1 MPASLSFDTTR
12 WSVIAAARG
21 TDPEAAR
28 AALSTLCEAYWY
40 PLYAFIRRW
49 GADPDAARDL
59 TQAFLTSLLERR
71 DIEQVRP
78 ERGRFRTFLL
88 ASVKHFLL
96 NEAVR
101 SRAMKRGGGVPLL
114 PLAFDEAEGRYQF
127 EPVDETTP
135 ETLYERRWAL
145 TVLERVIATVQ
156 AKWHDAGRDAEFGLL
171 KASLLG
177 EGPSGGYA
185 AAAHEL
191 LDFAD
196 PFELGQQRLH
206 LGVVRT
212 LRLHRAEQGGRL
224 LEVAGLQARQ
234 PGGKPRLQQSL
245 GAERLQRRI
254 LRVAREQF
262 VGDGRGAREVARV
275 EQRLQAALVRA
286 GQMQPDRERRD
297 QHRER

>member
-1 MPASLSFDTTR
+1 M
-12 WSVIAAARG
+12 IAAARG
-21 TDPEAAR
+21 SDPDAAR

-145 TVLERVIATVQ
+145 TVLERVIGAVQ
-156 AKWHDAGRDAEFGLL
+156 TKWQGTGRAAEFDVL

-177 EGPSGGYA
+177 EGPPGGYA
-185 AAAHEL
+185 AAARQLATTEGAVKVAVH
-191 LDFAD
+191 
-196 PFELGQQRLH
+196 RL
-206 LGVVRT
+206 RKAF
-212 LRLHRAEQGGRL
+212 RAELRAAIAETVADAADVDEEL
-224 LEVAGLQARQ
+224 KYLERA
-234 PGGKPRLQQSL
+234 
-245 GAERLQRRI
+245 
-254 LRVAREQF
+254 LRT
-262 VGDGRGAREVARV
+262 
-275 EQRLQAALVRA
+275 
-286 GQMQPDRERRD
+286 
-297 QHRER
+297 

>member
-1 MPASLSFDTTR
+1 LSFDTTR

-49 GADPDAARDL
+49 AADPDAARDL

-101 SRAMKRGGGVPLL
+101 SRAMKRGGGVALL
-114 PLAFDEAEGRYQF
+114 PLAFDDAEGRYQF
-127 EPVDETTP
+127 EPADQTTP

-156 AKWHDAGRDAEFGLL
+156 SKWREAGRGAEFDVL

-185 AAAHEL
+185 AAAHQLGSTEGAVKVAVHRLRKTFRTEL
-191 LDFAD
+191 RAAIAETVSDPAD
-196 PFELGQQRLH
+196 VEEELRYLERA
-206 LGVVRT
+206 LG
-212 LRLHRAEQGGRL
+212 
-224 LEVAGLQARQ
+224 
-234 PGGKPRLQQSL
+234 S
-245 GAERLQRRI
+245 
-254 LRVAREQF
+254 
-262 VGDGRGAREVARV
+262 
-275 EQRLQAALVRA
+275 
-286 GQMQPDRERRD
+286 
-297 QHRER
+297 

>member
-1 MPASLSFDTTR
+1 LSFDTTR

-21 TDPEAAR
+21 SDPDAAR

-78 ERGRFRTFLL
+78 DRGRFRTFLL

-127 EPVDETTP
+127 EPVDQTTP

-145 TVLERVIATVQ
+145 TVIERVIARVQ
-156 AKWHDAGRDAEFGLL
+156 TEWHGSGRGAEFDVL
-171 KASLLG
+171 KSSLLG
-177 EGPSGGYA
+177 QGPPGGYA
-185 AAAHEL
+185 AAAEKLRTTEGAVKTAIHRLRKTFRMEL
-191 LDFAD
+191 RAAIAETVAD
-196 PFELGQQRLH
+196 AADVGEELRYLE
-206 LGVVRT
+206 RA
-212 LRLHRAEQGGRL
+212 LR
-224 LEVAGLQARQ
+224 
-234 PGGKPRLQQSL
+234 S
-245 GAERLQRRI
+245 
-254 LRVAREQF
+254 
-262 VGDGRGAREVARV
+262 
-275 EQRLQAALVRA
+275 
-286 GQMQPDRERRD
+286 
-297 QHRER
+297 

>member
-1 MPASLSFDTTR
+1 MSFDTTR

-49 GADPDAARDL
+49 GADADAARDL

-127 EPVDETTP
+127 
-135 ETLYERRWAL
+135 
-145 TVLERVIATVQ
+145 
-156 AKWHDAGRDAEFGLL
+156 
-171 KASLLG
+171 
-177 EGPSGGYA
+177 
-185 AAAHEL
+185 
-191 LDFAD
+191 
-196 PFELGQQRLH
+196 
-206 LGVVRT
+206 
-212 LRLHRAEQGGRL
+212 
-224 LEVAGLQARQ
+224 
-234 PGGKPRLQQSL
+234 
-245 GAERLQRRI
+245 
-254 LRVAREQF
+254 
-262 VGDGRGAREVARV
+262 
-275 EQRLQAALVRA
+275 
-286 GQMQPDRERRD
+286 
-297 QHRER
+297 